1 MVLTVKGAGGLSL
14 EQPGKDWGV
23 IQDQGGEGLV
33 AVDVTPHD
41 NGTYCGK

>member
-1 MVLTVKGAGGLSL
+1 MGAGGLSL
-14 EQPGKDWGV
+14 EQPCKDWGV

-41 NGTYCGK
+41 NDAHCGK